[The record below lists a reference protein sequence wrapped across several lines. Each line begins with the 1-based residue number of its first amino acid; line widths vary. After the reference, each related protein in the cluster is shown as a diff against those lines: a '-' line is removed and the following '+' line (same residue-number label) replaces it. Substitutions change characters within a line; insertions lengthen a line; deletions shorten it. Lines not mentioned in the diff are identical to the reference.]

1 MMKVA
6 LDDVEQLGIGSH
18 FLGSGG
24 GEEFLFTQH
33 VFESQIIKNSV
44 KVVTLNDL
52 SDDALVVPIVCL
64 GNGTVIAEKNYN
76 FSHFIKLIKKIEDIC
91 NRKIDVV
98 TALSIG
104 GGTVF
109 SPVFMAS
116 YFELPVVDADCA
128 GRCFPQ
134 LQMLST
140 NMADIQPK
148 KAFISNVM
156 GDIIEIQCNNF
167 YNLERH
173 ARQAAVSSG
182 GSCLIIPQILTGEEA
197 KRGLIPGTLTKAM
210 TIGQI
215 IQDTRNLDCATAC
228 GILSE
233 YTKGTFVGIGG
244 IVSHEGCLNLPRP
257 FKRRIVLKNI
267 EEGRVWE
274 VWMDDEFNLLFE
286 NGKII
291 AEVPDIITLC
301 DMNTREPLTIRQLHV
316 HRNIAICTMKA
327 PDIWYTEKG
336 MALVRTKQHI
346 KGRNDICGLDAC
358 APTHIT
364 KNCA

>member
-1 MMKVA
+1 MNSEN
-6 LDDVEQLGIGSH
+6 LETLSLGSF

-24 GEEFLFTQH
+24 GLESSGAGLFVLRQLNQRSISILPVTSLADNDCVALFSFLGCAEIET
-33 VFESQIIKNSV
+33 
-44 KVVTLNDL
+44 
-52 SDDALVVPIVCL
+52 
-64 GNGTVIAEKNYN
+64 EKNHN
-76 FSHFIKLIKKIEDIC
+76 FL
-91 NRKIDVV
+91 
-98 TALSIG
+98 
-104 GGTVF
+104 
-109 SPVFMAS
+109 
-116 YFELPVVDADCA
+116 YFEQLLQRVKGSQTQDITAFASLGAAGGAPFAPIFLSSRFNIPLLDADCA

-148 KAFISNVM
+148 KAFIANVM

-291 AEVPDIITLC
+291 AEVPDIIALC

-336 MALVRTKQHI
+336 MALVRTKEHI
-346 KGRNDICGLDAC
+346 KGRNDICGLDAY